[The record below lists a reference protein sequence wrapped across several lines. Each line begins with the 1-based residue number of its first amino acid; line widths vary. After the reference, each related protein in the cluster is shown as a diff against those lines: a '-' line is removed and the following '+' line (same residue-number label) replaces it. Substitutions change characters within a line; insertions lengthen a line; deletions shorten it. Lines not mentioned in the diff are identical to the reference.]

1 MEIFLGIGRALNIVM
16 VKALIAVGDVKT
28 PVTVN
33 VISSWIFA
41 VAGGYALGIGLGWGI
56 VGMWVAMCVD
66 EWLRAGFLLVT
77 FARGG
82 WRRRAQERRPEPRL
96 ETPPDA
102 VETPAVSYAKPSM
115 FVLKKPSATGRP
127 KEPGAVSL
135 SAIMGLALA
144 DDGGLTHGDRSGR
157 HRCLT
162 ALW

>member
-1 MEIFLGIGRALNIVM
+1 MA
-16 VKALIAVGDVKT
+16 A
-28 PVTVN
+28 
-33 VISSWIFA
+33 
-41 VAGGYALGIGLGWGI
+41 
-56 VGMWVAMCVD
+56 
-66 EWLRAGFLLVT
+66 
-77 FARGG
+77 ARSG
-82 WRRRAQERRPEPRL
+82 AAAEPRL

-144 DDGGLTHGDRSGR
+144 DDGGLTHGIVQAVIDA
-157 HRCLT
+157 LT

>member
-1 MEIFLGIGRALNIVM
+1 M
-16 VKALIAVGDVKT
+16 
-28 PVTVN
+28 
-33 VISSWIFA
+33 
-41 VAGGYALGIGLGWGI
+41 AGGYALGIGLGWGI

-66 EWLRAGFLLVT
+66 EWLRAGFLLIT

-82 WRRRAQERRPEPRL
+82 WRRRAQERRPEPRP

-102 VETPAVSYAKPSM
+102 VEAPAVSYAKPSM

-144 DDGGLTHGDRSGR
+144 DDGGLTHGIVQAVIDA
-157 HRCLT
+157 LT